1 MTRKYDSTTEQ
12 DFYLDAPVTLTPDQ
26 IADVAGGAAL
36 AATSAICPPII
47 FGFIGG
53 PLDAGPMTTL

>member
-1 MTRKYDSTTEQ
+1 MTRKFDSTTEQ
-12 DFYLDAPVTLTPDQ
+12 NLDLDAPVTLTPDQ
-26 IADVAGGAAL
+26 IAEVAGGAAL

-47 FGFIGG
+47 FGLS